1 MTNLQ
6 LIDMMM
12 FLQKAKTTAD
22 VVGTNCALENE
33 LKGYLSEFSHECDE
47 MAGPIKNEILCRMA
61 GIEHD

>member
-6 LIDMMM
+6 LINLLM
-12 FLQKAKTTAD
+12 FLQKAKTIAGIISTLGNEA
-22 VVGTNCALENE
+22 E